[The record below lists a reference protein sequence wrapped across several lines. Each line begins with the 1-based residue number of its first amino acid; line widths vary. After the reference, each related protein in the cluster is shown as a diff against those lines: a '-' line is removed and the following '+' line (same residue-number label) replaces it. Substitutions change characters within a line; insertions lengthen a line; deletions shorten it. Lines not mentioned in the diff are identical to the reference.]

1 MIFTSEDYTYVP
13 PEMAEEIYE
22 ADIEEDPA
30 FQHAHASGSGGGRWQ
45 WGPGGKN
52 LPPYNHWYWETNKE
66 DIKVQRAQTEAEAR
80 EHGATHNETIHNN
93 AVALEKEREAIRKET
108 ARTHTDSYKAWQKS
122 NAEKA
127 AENKKKKEAAQ
138 REAQKKLAANISSS
152 DDDKKKK
159 SGSGSGSSK
168 KSSSSSGAKKQDSDF
183 AKVAGK
189 AAGSLLPGTKG
200 ASSSKGKGGGGGGK
214 GAKEEKGSKK
224 EEKNDELKKQIKAL
238 EKARD
243 DYKALAEKY
252 KTSNKEPLSE
262 SDIKARDSAMV
273 EVGKLNGSLITT
285 MFDSYASFASE
296 LKKAGYTPK
305 SIEEGEL
312 LWKEF
317 RLSKMSVNKNIKHS
331 MEVFE
336 GAFLE
341 HHGILGQK
349 WYVRNGPPYPL
360 DDNAHNQAERKAN
373 WEQSLSAAGQKALK
387 AERAA
392 AAGAKKAY
400 ETAKPYAKKAGAAT
414 VKAGKATVQAA
425 KNANEKS
432 KAKKAAKAE
441 AERQARVEEYQRNR
455 DNAIKSGD
463 SKYAREHFNELSDQ
477 EVNELLSRLDL
488 SKKVDKANHVM
499 TAEEKID
506 EVMRRIT
513 KGKDWV
519 DKGTNAWNSV
529 ARIYNTMNG
538 DDPLPVIG
546 ENYADTKRKIAD
558 KERVAYVNSLLSNTK
573 ALEKDLNNLSPSEL
587 STLQKALNDR
597 QKILNSIAPDTT
609 DGDASKTIKSLQ
621 SQYSDIQ
628 KDIEDIKKRIGD

>member
-214 GAKEEKGSKK
+214 GAKEEK
-224 EEKNDELKKQIKAL
+224 
-238 EKARD
+238 
-243 DYKALAEKY
+243 
-252 KTSNKEPLSE
+252 
-262 SDIKARDSAMV
+262 
-273 EVGKLNGSLITT
+273 
-285 MFDSYASFASE
+285 F
-296 LKKAGYTPK
+296 
-305 SIEEGEL
+305 
-312 LWKEF
+312 
-317 RLSKMSVNKNIKHS
+317 
-331 MEVFE
+331 
-336 GAFLE
+336 
-341 HHGILGQK
+341 
-349 WYVRNGPPYPL
+349 
-360 DDNAHNQAERKAN
+360 
-373 WEQSLSAAGQKALK
+373 
-387 AERAA
+387 
-392 AAGAKKAY
+392 
-400 ETAKPYAKKAGAAT
+400 
-414 VKAGKATVQAA
+414 
-425 KNANEKS
+425 
-432 KAKKAAKAE
+432 
-441 AERQARVEEYQRNR
+441 
-455 DNAIKSGD
+455 
-463 SKYAREHFNELSDQ
+463 
-477 EVNELLSRLDL
+477 
-488 SKKVDKANHVM
+488 
-499 TAEEKID
+499 
-506 EVMRRIT
+506 
-513 KGKDWV
+513 
-519 DKGTNAWNSV
+519 
-529 ARIYNTMNG
+529 
-538 DDPLPVIG
+538 
-546 ENYADTKRKIAD
+546 
-558 KERVAYVNSLLSNTK
+558 NSLT
-573 ALEKDLNNLSPSEL
+573 
-587 STLQKALNDR
+587 
-597 QKILNSIAPDTT
+597 
-609 DGDASKTIKSLQ
+609 
-621 SQYSDIQ
+621 YS
-628 KDIEDIKKRIGD
+628 